1 MAAARHYLRVAL
13 VLGLAGLVGCPDD
26 EFATSTWT
34 KKLGGREH
42 ERAVKELEALG
53 DPSAIPALG
62 KAYVDQGKQ
71 VRDLQ
76 VIISLAR
83 PLTPK
88 QAADAFYEDFQKT
101 GRPASWDKA
110 SPYLQKALQNVDENN
125 PRSVDGAAKA
135 ADALAEARVSDALPA
150 LIEFASTCCGDDKK
164 VTKKTIAAVIQAL
177 KAIGKYDSPNDKPV
191 AAAALAKL
199 IERNPPDHPRTAKD
213 DQKKQ
218 YEERYTIY
226 LGVSKFAIAALGELR
241 TPAAVKT
248 LIPALYR
255 TPELYSDIRR
265 ALVASGPSAKEELQ
279 KILRGEHQAVN
290 QIFTDKKLDK
300 YCGDKGDL
308 PADQCQAVSLKDFYP
323 ADVLG
328 DFYDPATVKDLLT
341 ALKRPAAPVFF
352 QEDNA
357 SPNTQYNA
365 IFNALKK
372 IGSAEAAPT
381 VRSMWMAGK
390 PAKGQQPPD
399 TGVRIMAVNAY
410 AFVTRDLNGVDEL
423 GKIAADNG
431 ADDVL
436 RQESALAF
444 ARISSD
450 RKHISILEALSTKYK
465 EASKTK
471 QGELTGKV
479 KTDKEAADKE
489 LEAAKA
495 ASKAYVE
502 KIAADKS
509 STAKQITDATKKAEE
524 DVKVAKKKHK
534 EKVAPYRITE
544 DAVKAYKMYSR
555 LFETHIA
562 RIAIAI
568 KCGGESDKNKC
579 WANTLNMKTADAV
592 AIMKSYVKDVDSW
605 TKDEQLGLLEGMV
618 ERGLLELG
626 KAGPA
631 ASSYTEA
638 LLDNVAKSENRLI
651 RQSILLALPKIAK
664 VPCNT
669 CEAKLDVAI
678 KSGEGKTTLQEL
690 NSETLMLRHYFSWA
704 GGKTPTPMPAPGA
717 VDAPAPAKAEKAE
730 EEKPTPTE
738 KAPEEKPAEPA
749 KAEEKPAEKP
759 AEKKP
764 AEKPAKKKKGRR

>member
-1 MAAARHYLRVAL
+1 MAAARHFFRVAL

-34 KKLGGREH
+34 KRLGGREH

-62 KAYVDQGKQ
+62 KAYIDQGKQ

-83 PLTPK
+83 PLTPD
-88 QAADAFYEDFQKT
+88 QAKKAFYEDFAKT

-110 SPYLQKALQNVDENN
+110 SPYLQKALQDVDENN

-135 ADALAEARVSDALPA
+135 ADALAEARVPDALPA
-150 LIEFASTCCGDDKK
+150 LIEFATTCCGSNKE
-164 VTKKTIAAVIQAL
+164 VSKKTIAAVIQAL
-177 KAIGKYDSPNDKPV
+177 KAIGKYDSPEDKAT
-191 AAAALAKL
+191 AAAALTKL
-199 IERNPPDHPRTAKD
+199 IERTPPAHPRTAKD
-213 DQKKQ
+213 DQRKQ

-226 LGVSKFAIAALGELR
+226 LGISKYAISALGELR
-241 TPAAVKT
+241 TPNAVKT
-248 LIPALYR
+248 LIPAMYR

-265 ALVASGPSAKEELQ
+265 ALVASGPSAKEELT

-308 PADQCQAVSLKDFYP
+308 PTDQCQAVSLKDFYP

-381 VRSMWMAGK
+381 VRSMWMVGK
-390 PAKGQQPPD
+390 AAKGARPPD

-444 ARISSD
+444 ARISAD
-450 RKHISILEALSTKYK
+450 RKHVAILEALSTKYK

-479 KTDKEAADKE
+479 KTDKDAADKE

-502 KIAADKS
+502 KVAADKS
-509 STAKQITDATKKAEE
+509 SNAKQITDATKKAEE

-592 AIMKSYVKDVDSW
+592 ALMKGYVKDVDTW

-626 KAGPA
+626 KSGPA
-631 ASSYTEA
+631 AASYTEM

-669 CEAKLDVAI
+669 CEAKLDAAI

-690 NSETLMLRHYFSWA
+690 NSETLMLRHFFSWA
-704 GGKTPTPMPAPGA
+704 GGKTPAAMPAPGSEPEKPA
-717 VDAPAPAKAEKAE
+717 VPAEKAE
-730 EEKPTPTE
+730 EPTPTE
-738 KAPEEKPAEPA
+738 KAPEEKPAEA
-749 KAEEKPAEKP
+749 AKPAEKP
-759 AEKKP
+759 AEAAKP
-764 AEKPAKKKKGRR
+764 PEKPAPKKPTKKKKKNR